1 MICYSTKQLCCV
13 FCLRNI
19 IIYVIYQ
26 FIFIIEYWKK
36 ETTKCLSIFQ
46 ICIIHMNF
54 ENISDYIHIHTSN
67 KTLTI
72 SRWVITVGKCTF
84 QNLNEILSNCV
95 YCCLWCYYRWYF
107 WHDITSNKKY
117 DGVFCGK
124 HCKKSWVVE
133 TLFRCEQ
140 EWLWCANTQRA
151 ETWIS

>member
-54 ENISDYIHIHTSN
+54 ENISNYIV
-67 KTLTI
+67 
-72 SRWVITVGKCTF
+72 RRCTF
-84 QNLNEILSNCV
+84 QNSKKSLSNCL
-95 YCCLWCYYRWYF
+95 YCLFFLFYCKWYF
-107 WHDITSNKKY
+107 WHDITSNEKY

-133 TLFRCEQ
+133 MLIRCEQ
-140 EWLWCANTQRA
+140 EWIWCANTQRA